1 MRRASLWS
9 AFAASILMIA
19 GSAFAADIGSVV
31 NNPPE
36 KNNFQI
42 IGINQ
47 LAKLM
52 ANTDSHLYIYDAN
65 PPDVRRNEGMIP
77 GARPLASADHYDVAL
92 VLPPNKNSKIV
103 FYCHNL
109 H

>member
-1 MRRASLWS
+1 MRCARLSS
-9 AFAASILMIA
+9 AVAASILMIA
-19 GSAFAADIGSVV
+19 VSAFAADIGSVV

-36 KNNFQI
+36 KDSFQI
-42 IGINQ
+42 IGANQ

-52 ANTDSHLYIYDAN
+52 ANPDSHLYIYDAN
-65 PPDVRRNEGMIP
+65 PPDVRKSEGMIP
-77 GARPLASADHYDVAL
+77 GALPLTSAGHYDVAQ
-92 VLPPNKNSKIV
+92 VLPSNKNAKIV